1 MSLDAATAFR
11 QRSGPVG
18 CAYGRREYPVDTEL
32 TAKLPTVAVVHVSR
46 DGHIRPLLPLVA
58 ALRDRGARTVQWA
71 YPEWEAECAAAGG
84 EFRTVPDFGI
94 DMDQPPTNL
103 IAVAEFIAR
112 ATERVTPW
120 MTEQIRR
127 SGADVVLRDTIAQWG
142 RYAAYEAGLP
152 QVAFSPAMAPH
163 RGIHPP
169 LRSVP
174 AALAMLAAGTHDA
187 LRLRRVSR
195 RLEQRYGAPI
205 GGWLEVLGG
214 RYGSTTLIGTSR
226 ELQINPE
233 GLAGEDVR
241 FVGPLRA
248 ASPPGSREEP
258 ALAVLAD
265 EEELVYVSLGTAFE
279 DRPAFFRDAA
289 RALARPGRRVV
300 LSIGRIAPQAIGPLP
315 AGVTAHTH
323 VDQLAVLRR
332 ADLFLT
338 HGGFNSVQEGLVAG
352 VPLLLFPQMQEQALN
367 AERVSELGA
376 GLRLRRATPARIGA
390 RADLILSEPR
400 FRAAAGRTGA
410 DLRAAVDMDGAVDAV
425 LSAAA
430 GQRSVFV
437 KH

>member
-1 MSLDAATAFR
+1 M
-11 QRSGPVG
+11 
-18 CAYGRREYPVDTEL
+18 
-32 TAKLPTVAVVHVSR
+32 
-46 DGHIRPLLPLVA
+46 
-58 ALRDRGARTVQWA
+58 
-71 YPEWEAECAAAGG
+71 
-84 EFRTVPDFGI
+84 
-94 DMDQPPTNL
+94 
-103 IAVAEFIAR
+103 
-112 ATERVTPW
+112 
-120 MTEQIRR
+120 
-127 SGADVVLRDTIAQWG
+127 
-142 RYAAYEAGLP
+142 
-152 QVAFSPAMAPH
+152 
-163 RGIHPP
+163 
-169 LRSVP
+169 
-174 AALAMLAAGTHDA
+174 
-187 LRLRRVSR
+187 
-195 RLEQRYGAPI
+195 
-205 GGWLEVLGG
+205 LGG

-248 ASPPGSREEP
+248 ASPPGSGEEP
-258 ALAVLAD
+258 ALAALAD
-265 EEELVYVSLGTAFE
+265 EEKLVYVSLGTAFE

-332 ADLFLT
+332 ADLFIT

-352 VPLLLFPQMQEQALN
+352 VPLLLFPQMQEQVFN

-376 GLRLRRATPARIGA
+376 GLRLRRPTPSRIGA
-390 RADLILSEPR
+390 RADLILSELR

-410 DLRAAVDMDGAVDAV
+410 KLRAAVDMDGAVDAV

-430 GQRSVFV
+430 GQHSVFV